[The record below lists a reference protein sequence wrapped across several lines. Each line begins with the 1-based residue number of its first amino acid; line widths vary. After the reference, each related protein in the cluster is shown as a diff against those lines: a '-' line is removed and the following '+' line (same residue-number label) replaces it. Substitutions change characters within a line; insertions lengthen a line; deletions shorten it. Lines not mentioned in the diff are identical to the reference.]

1 MMKILQKHREILH
14 FVKGNIYPWCKL
26 TIGIDGVDGV
36 GKSPL
41 ARFLSW
47 QLGMPS
53 VETDMFLKKGET
65 FPSLRYNELKNLV
78 DFRHSLDRPII
89 IEGLYLLEVLDH
101 LEIDPEIFIYVT
113 SKDFEG
119 SFSFK
124 KGLEEYRDKYKPQ
137 EKANYIYECS
147 EEDFR

>member
-1 MMKILQKHREILH
+1 
-14 FVKGNIYPWCKL
+14 VKTIIYPWRKL

-53 VETDMFLKKGET
+53 IETDMFLEKGET
-65 FPSLRYNELKNLV
+65 YPSLRYSDLKNLIE
-78 DFRHSLDRPII
+78 FRHTLDRPLI
-89 IEGLYLLEVLDH
+89 IEGLYLLQVLDY
-101 LEIDPEIFIYVT
+101 LEINPDILIYVA

-119 SFSFK
+119 SFSFR
-124 KGLEEYRDKYKPQ
+124 KGLKDYRNKYKPQ
-137 EKANYIYECS
+137 EKADYIYDCS
-147 EEDFR
+147 KEDFK